1 MELYEKLA
9 AAKSAGLLGTAARGA
24 WNVGKGVIA
33 PFSGTSATS
42 SLGQKALHGM
52 ASAYTVGQP
61 MAASLAPAA
70 SPPATA
76 NIAGRSFGNGQR
88 DNGTVHTAQW
98 KVAAVKAAFGLQ
110 NPKDLLDMGSYA
122 AMIGSKLLPHDNPWH
137 TRLEAAGLL
146 GLGGSVGA
154 DIEPS
159 HGARFRIVL
168 NKREF
173 FLHHPHH
180 SNEFSKQE
188 VKHLRECLASA
199 GVTLSSYDEMRASAA
214 E

>member
-154 DIEPS
+154 DMIADPHERKPGAKDLVGLGLFGS
-159 HGARFRIVL
+159 ALYDRWKQHQGAGHGPA
-168 NKREF
+168 
-173 FLHHPHH
+173 P
-180 SNEFSKQE
+180 
-188 VKHLRECLASA
+188 A
-199 GVTLSSYDEMRASAA
+199 
-214 E
+214 